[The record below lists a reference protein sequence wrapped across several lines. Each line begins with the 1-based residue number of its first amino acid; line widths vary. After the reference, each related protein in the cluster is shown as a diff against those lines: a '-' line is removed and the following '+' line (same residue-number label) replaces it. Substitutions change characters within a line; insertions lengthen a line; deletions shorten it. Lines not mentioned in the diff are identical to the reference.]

1 MGFESDSFP
10 PNVTPH
16 PAARRSMTEFRRK
29 AFEELAAQI
38 HDARA
43 RELRENS
50 PRPPT
55 SEDLIAQLMAMPAI
69 DGIQL
74 SVKMMFF
81 SLELAKEAEFGQN
94 PDLRLIPY
102 FASIQRDCAVLL
114 KAQLPEADSL

>member
-1 MGFESDSFP
+1 
-10 PNVTPH
+10 
-16 PAARRSMTEFRRK
+16 
-29 AFEELAAQI
+29 
-38 HDARA
+38 
-43 RELRENS
+43 
-50 PRPPT
+50 
-55 SEDLIAQLMAMPAI
+55 MAMPAI